1 MSFDGAFTHAMV
13 GELNQTLAGGR
24 VSKVNQPYDNEIVLT
39 IRANRTSYPLLLSA
53 NPTFARIQT
62 TQIPYV
68 NPVVPT
74 NYTMMMRKYLS
85 GAILSG
91 VTQPAND
98 RVVNLDFTSRNELG
112 DQVHLRLIIEIMA
125 RHSNVILVDAGD
137 MTILDA
143 IKHVHPDQNRYR
155 TLLPGGTYINPP
167 KQDLR
172 NPFEGPG
179 DELTE
184 LIKQY
189 PNETVLAQQLQK
201 TYQGL
206 GKDTALGLA
215 RKLHRS
221 DAYAAG
227 FISFF
232 KGFDAP
238 QPTLVTTAKNKTSFT
253 AFPYIEDDGT
263 TTRQFETMSA
273 LLDFYYQDRAERDRV
288 QQQGSTLIHVVKN
301 ELKKNRTK
309 LKKLNQT
316 MAATENADEFRIKG
330 ELLTTYLHQVERGM
344 TSISLPNFYDNEKPL
359 KISLSNQIS
368 PSQNAQKYFKKYNK
382 LKNAVAYVTEQI
394 DKTNAEI
401 TYLDNIQS
409 QIELAAPKDLEDIK
423 LELQQGGYL
432 RDHDHRKN
440 QKKKRQ
446 RVSKPEI
453 FQAEDGTKIEVGKNN
468 LQNEQLTLH
477 SAAKTDVWLHVKNMP
492 GSHVIIHDQNP
503 SDETLL
509 AAANIAAYYSKA
521 RQSSSVPVDYVHVKK
536 IKKPNGTKPG
546 FVIYE
551 GQKTLYVTPD
561 RSFVEGLLV
570 KA

>member
-1 MSFDGAFTHAMV
+1 MSFDGVFTHAMV

-24 VSKVNQPYDNEIVLT
+24 VSKVNQPYDNEIILT

-85 GAILSG
+85 GAILSS

-112 DQVHLRLIIEIMA
+112 DQINLRLIIEIMA
-125 RHSNVILVDAGD
+125 RHSNVILIDTSD

-167 KQDLR
+167 AQDLR
-172 NPFEGPG
+172 DPFTGPG
-179 DELTE
+179 EALTA
-184 LIKQY
+184 LVKDY

-215 RKLHRS
+215 RQLHQSTDS
-221 DAYAAG
+221 DAEFTA
-227 FISFF
+227 FF
-232 KGFDAP
+232 KRFETP
-238 QPTLVTTAKNKTSFT
+238 EPTLVVTAKNKTSFT
-253 AFPYIEDDGT
+253 AFPYIEDDAT
-263 TTRQFETMSA
+263 TQSFNTLSS

-309 LKKLNQT
+309 LKKLQQT

-344 TSISLPNFYDNEKPL
+344 TSISLPNFYDNEKPMT
-359 KISLSNQIS
+359 IALSNQIS
-368 PSQNAQKYFKKYNK
+368 PSQNAQKYFKRYNK
-382 LKNAVAYVTEQI
+382 LKNAVQYVTEQI

-409 QIELAAPKDLEDIK
+409 QIELAAPKDLADIK

-432 RDHDHRKN
+432 RDHEHRKN

-477 SAAKTDVWLHVKNMP
+477 SAAKTDIWLHVKNMP
-492 GSHVIIHDQNP
+492 GSHVIIHDANP

-521 RQSSSVPVDYVHVKK
+521 RQSSSVPVDYVQVKR

-546 FVIYE
+546 YVIYE

-561 RSFVEGLLV
+561 RAFVEGRMV
-570 KA
+570 KQ

>member
-1 MSFDGAFTHAMV
+1 MSFDGVFTHAMV

-24 VSKVNQPYDNEIVLT
+24 VSKVNQPYDNEIILT

-85 GAILSG
+85 GAILSS

-112 DQVHLRLIIEIMA
+112 DQINLRLIIEIMA
-125 RHSNVILVDAGD
+125 RHSNVILIDTSD

-167 KQDLR
+167 AQDLR
-172 NPFEGPG
+172 DPFTGPV
-179 DELTE
+179 EVLTA
-184 LIKQY
+184 LVKDY

-215 RKLHRS
+215 RQLHQSTDS
-221 DAYAAG
+221 DAEFTA
-227 FISFF
+227 FF
-232 KGFDAP
+232 KRFETP
-238 QPTLVTTAKNKTSFT
+238 EPTLVVTAKNKTSFT

-263 TTRQFETMSA
+263 TTQSFNTLSS

-309 LKKLNQT
+309 LKKLQQT

-344 TSISLPNFYDNEKPL
+344 TSISLPNFYDNEKPMT
-359 KISLSNQIS
+359 ISLSNQIS
-368 PSQNAQKYFKKYNK
+368 PSQNAQKYFKRYNK
-382 LKNAVAYVTEQI
+382 LKNAVQYVTEQI

-409 QIELAAPKDLEDIK
+409 QIELAAPKDLADIK

-432 RDHDHRKN
+432 RDHEHRKN

-477 SAAKTDVWLHVKNMP
+477 SAAKTDIWLHVKNMP
-492 GSHVIIHDQNP
+492 GSHVIIHDANP
-503 SDETLL
+503 SNETLL

-521 RQSSSVPVDYVHVKK
+521 RQSSSVPVDYVQVKR

-546 FVIYE
+546 YVIYE

-561 RSFVEGLLV
+561 RAFVEGRMV
-570 KA
+570 KQ